1 MIAVLAAVLASQF
14 HISVT
19 NLPRQPFIEK
29 RGDQQIVNFDLL
41 LHNDGQRP
49 LRLAAIHEQLFDKSG
64 KLEAQREL
72 NGNGKPSAL
81 AGLGDTVIA
90 PGETK
95 DIFQPFDRYSGG
107 TDLSRVHLT
116 LIFLNPATPVPPV
129 ALTGDF
135 VTQIDVIPRPDTRP
149 PAYCL
154 PLDGTL
160 LVHDGHD
167 LNSHHRRQNLA
178 ARFDRDPRGAFNSNL
193 YAYDFV
199 HIDDTG
205 ALYKGGPNRKEN
217 WFTFGASVHAPVD
230 GEVVVAVD
238 GVPDNSFANA
248 QPVTPPL
255 AQTLDPDGFGNHV
268 AIRAADGRVSW
279 LLHLEAGSIAVKK
292 GQHVQAGALLGK
304 IGFSGDA
311 LFPHEHYTVTDAA
324 IYPSQG
330 VPSYFRDFRR
340 RSDPNLDSIAYGQID
355 TGDIVTSNGACK
367 ADGR

>member
-1 MIAVLAAVLASQF
+1 MFAVLAAAALASQF
-14 HISVT
+14 HIRIA
-19 NLPRQPFIEK
+19 NLPALPFIET
-29 RGDQQIVNFDLL
+29 RGDAQIVNFDLL
-41 LHNDGQRP
+41 LHNDGQKP
-49 LRLAAIHEQLFDKSG
+49 LRLAAIHEKLFDKSG

-95 DIFQPFDRYSGG
+95 DIFQPFDRYDGN
-107 TDLSRVHLT
+107 TDLSHIHLT
-116 LIFLNPATPVPPV
+116 LVFLKPETQVPPV

-135 VTQIDVIPRPDTRP
+135 IAELDVRPLP
-149 PAYCL
+149 PAHPAAYCL

-178 ARFDRDPRGAFNSNL
+178 ARFDHDPRSAANPNL

-199 HIDDTG
+199 HIDETG
-205 ALYKGGPNRKEN
+205 KLYKGDPNVKEN
-217 WFTFGASVHAPVD
+217 WFTFGAPVHAPVD

-238 GVPDNSFANA
+238 GVPDNSFADT

-255 AQTLDPDGFGNHV
+255 AQKLDPDGFGNHV

-279 LLHLEAGSIAVKK
+279 LLHMESGTVAVKK
-292 GQHVQAGALLGK
+292 GQHVKAGDLLGK

-324 IYPSQG
+324 VYPSQG
-330 VPSYFRDFRR
+330 VPSYFRAFHRR
-340 RSDPNLDSIAYGQID
+340 ANNGAEAMAYGQID
-355 TGDIVTSNGACK
+355 TGDIVMSDARC
-367 ADGR
+367 AR